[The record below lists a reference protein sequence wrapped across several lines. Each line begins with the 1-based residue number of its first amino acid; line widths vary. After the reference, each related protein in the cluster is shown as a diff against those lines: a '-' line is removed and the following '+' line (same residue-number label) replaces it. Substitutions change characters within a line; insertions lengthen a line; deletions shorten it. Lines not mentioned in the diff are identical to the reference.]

1 MQSYWEEERKNHK
14 EYESLNNN
22 LNVSVCVIGGGLT
35 GLSTAYY
42 LSNNTSVAVIE
53 RNKICGSTSGKNTGK
68 ITSQHGIFYKYLI
81 DSQGKE
87 YAKKYLEAN
96 EKAINNIERIVD
108 KEKIDCDFE
117 RENAYV
123 FTKKETEVD
132 KLKDEQKA
140 VDKINRGLCK
150 FVKITELP
158 MEISGAIEFENQA
171 KFHPLKY
178 GYGLADCILK
188 NNGRIFEN
196 SQVTDIKKENG
207 KYAVYANKNKIVADY
222 VVITTRYPFMK
233 VPGYYFLKMYQ
244 STSYAII
251 VDPKKE
257 LFSGMY
263 INYEVP
269 NISFRT
275 INDGHRKLL
284 LAVGYDYKT
293 GTENLKD
300 GYSRLESTVRKMY
313 PDADVLYKWSA
324 EDCITLDKI
333 PYIGEYSTMMPNV
346 YVATGFNK
354 WGLTS
359 SNVAANIISDEI
371 LGINN
376 EYIDVFRAKRVEPI
390 KNREEIGNMLKEAN
404 KSILLSKFKI
414 PQVELDDIK
423 MGEGKIIEV
432 NKKKVGVYK
441 ANNGQIFKVKP
452 ICTHLGCE
460 LYFNNIDKVWECP
473 CHGSKFTNDGKSIE
487 VPSNKNLQNR
497 MF

>member
-404 KSILLSKFKI
+404 KSIFLSKFKI

-441 ANNGQIFKVKP
+441 ANNGQIFKVRP

-473 CHGSKFTNDGKSIE
+473 CHGSKFTYDGKSIE

>member
-42 LSNNTSVAVIE
+42 LSNNTSVAV
-53 RNKICGSTSGKNTGK
+53 
-68 ITSQHGIFYKYLI
+68 IFYKYLI

-404 KSILLSKFKI
+404 KSIFLSKFKI

-473 CHGSKFTNDGKSIE
+473 CHGSKFTYDGKSIE

>member
-96 EKAINNIERIVD
+96 EKAIDNIEKIIN

-275 INDGHRKLL
+275 INDGNRKLL

-404 KSILLSKFKI
+404 KSIFLSKFKI

-473 CHGSKFTNDGKSIE
+473 CHGSKFTYDGKSIE

>member
-275 INDGHRKLL
+275 INDGNRKLL

-404 KSILLSKFKI
+404 KSIFLSKFKI

-473 CHGSKFTNDGKSIE
+473 CHGSKFTYDGKSIE

>member
-293 GTENLKD
+293 GTENFKD

-404 KSILLSKFKI
+404 KSIFLSKFKI

-473 CHGSKFTNDGKSIE
+473 CHGSKFTYDGKSIE

>member
-275 INDGHRKLL
+275 INDGNRKLL

-473 CHGSKFTNDGKSIE
+473 CHGSKFTYDGKSIE

>member
-460 LYFNNIDKVWECP
+460 RYFNNIDKVWECP
-473 CHGSKFTNDGKSIE
+473 CHGSKFTYDGKSIE

>member
-150 FVKITELP
+150 FVKIP

-171 KFHPLKY
+171 EFHPLKY

-324 EDCITLDKI
+324 ADCITLDKI

-404 KSILLSKFKI
+404 KSIFLSKFKI

-473 CHGSKFTNDGKSIE
+473 CHGSKFTYDGKSIE

>member
-42 LSNNTSVAVIE
+42 LSKNTSVAVIE
-53 RNKICGSTSGKNTGK
+53 KNRICSSTSGKNTGK
-68 ITSQHGIFYKYLI
+68 VTSQHGIFYKYLI

-87 YAKKYLEAN
+87 YAQKYFEAN
-96 EKAINNIERIVD
+96 EKAIDNIEKIIN

-132 KLKDEQKA
+132 RLKDEQKA
-140 VDKINRGLCK
+140 VDKINKGICK
-150 FVKITELP
+150 FVKTTELP

-207 KYAVYANKNKIVADY
+207 KYAVYVNKNKIVADY
-222 VVITTRYPFMK
+222 VVIATRYPFMK

-244 STSYAII
+244 STSYAIV
-251 VDPKKE
+251 VDTKKE

-275 INDGHRKLL
+275 INNGNRKLL

-300 GYSRLESTVRKMY
+300 GYSRLEST
-313 PDADVLYKWSA
+313 A
-324 EDCITLDKI
+324 
-333 PYIGEYSTMMPNV
+333 
-346 YVATGFNK
+346 
-354 WGLTS
+354 
-359 SNVAANIISDEI
+359 
-371 LGINN
+371 
-376 EYIDVFRAKRVEPI
+376 
-390 KNREEIGNMLKEAN
+390 
-404 KSILLSKFKI
+404 
-414 PQVELDDIK
+414 
-423 MGEGKIIEV
+423 
-432 NKKKVGVYK
+432 
-441 ANNGQIFKVKP
+441 
-452 ICTHLGCE
+452 
-460 LYFNNIDKVWECP
+460 
-473 CHGSKFTNDGKSIE
+473 
-487 VPSNKNLQNR
+487 
-497 MF
+497 

>member
-346 YVATGFNK
+346 YVSTGFNK

-404 KSILLSKFKI
+404 KSIFLSKFKI

-473 CHGSKFTNDGKSIE
+473 CHGSKFTYDGKSIE

>member
-196 SQVTDIKKENG
+196 SQVSDIKKEDG

-404 KSILLSKFKI
+404 KSIFLSKFKI

-423 MGEGKIIEV
+423 MGEGNIIEV

-473 CHGSKFTNDGKSIE
+473 CHGSKFTYDGKSIE

>member
-81 DSQGKE
+81 DSQGEE

-404 KSILLSKFKI
+404 KSIFLSKFKI

-473 CHGSKFTNDGKSIE
+473 CHGSKFTYDGKSIE

>member
-275 INDGHRKLL
+275 INDGNRKLL

-293 GTENLKD
+293 GTENFKD

-404 KSILLSKFKI
+404 KSIFLSKFKI

-473 CHGSKFTNDGKSIE
+473 CHGSKFTYDGKSIE